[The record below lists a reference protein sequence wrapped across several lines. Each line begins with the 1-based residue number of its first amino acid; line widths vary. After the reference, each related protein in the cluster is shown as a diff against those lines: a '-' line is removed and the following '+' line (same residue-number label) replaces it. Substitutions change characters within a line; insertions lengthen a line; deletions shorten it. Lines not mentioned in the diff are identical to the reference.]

1 MQKVSSSITL
11 SIYAPIADGL
21 LWVVPSCDF
30 SSLFPI
36 VKILLGIKWQ
46 FEMNVNIMFGDVMAV
61 LYSIA
66 FLLMELKAN
75 STASIYSR
83 WYRSNIVWMCTSVPV
98 SWRKHTCNAP
108 ATFLRSFFVTCITA
122 FRAIWHIT
130 PTTLTNKQMTFK
142 DPMMMIRMSW
152 RQEFYANYLCQI
164 LIVQNLLF
172 LWLSLPAPKCLHMR
186 FICTYFVGP
195 CSKTLLWTFNI
206 SRCFK
211 YSNSKFASDSDNIS
225 LLIPFVNNQKRSWH
239 SLSALVT

>member
-1 MQKVSSSITL
+1 
-11 SIYAPIADGL
+11 
-21 LWVVPSCDF
+21 
-30 SSLFPI
+30 
-36 VKILLGIKWQ
+36 
-46 FEMNVNIMFGDVMAV
+46 MAV

-130 PTTLTNKQMTFK
+130 STTLTNKQMTFK

-186 FICTYFVGP
+186 FICTYLLVLVVKLYYGP
-195 CSKTLLWTFNI
+195 LTFQDVLNI
-206 SRCFK
+206 VTA
-211 YSNSKFASDSDNIS
+211 NL
-225 LLIPFVNNQKRSWH
+225 LLIVTIFPYSYLLSITKSVLDIPFLH
-239 SLSALVT
+239 

>member
-130 PTTLTNKQMTFK
+130 STTLTNKQMTFK

-186 FICTYFVGP
+186 FICTYLLVLVVKLYYGP
-195 CSKTLLWTFNI
+195 LTFQDVLNI
-206 SRCFK
+206 VTA
-211 YSNSKFASDSDNIS
+211 NL
-225 LLIPFVNNQKRSWH
+225 LLIVTIFPYSYLLSITKSVLDIPFLH
-239 SLSALVT
+239 